1 MNGLEFLHLSAQFAL
16 LSLLSVGGVSAILA
30 DTHRLLVVER
40 HGLSD
45 AGFAQGVALGQA
57 MPGPN
62 ILVVAV
68 LGWMAAGPLGLIA
81 CLGGILLPSTLL
93 VWRFSAWAR
102 QHRDSRLL
110 RAFQLGCAPLVL
122 GLTLAGCVVL
132 ARPYLSEG
140 RWLGFALLAAVA
152 LGSAWRPKWPPL
164 AWLAVGAVAGA
175 LGWV

>member
-1 MNGLEFLHLSAQFAL
+1 MSGLDFLHLSAQFAL

-30 DTHRLLVVER
+30 DTQRLLVVER
-40 HGLSD
+40 GWLSD

-68 LGWMAAGPLGLIA
+68 LGWMAAGPLGLLA
-81 CLGGILLPSTLL
+81 CLGGVMLPSTLL

-102 QHRDSRLL
+102 RNRHSRGL
-110 RAFQLGCAPLVL
+110 RAFQLGAAPLVL

-132 ARPYLSEG
+132 ARPYLTEG
-140 RWLGFALLAAVA
+140 LWLGFALLAVVAV
-152 LGSAWRPKWPPL
+152 GSAWRPKVPPL
-164 AWLAVGAVAGA
+164 VWLALGAGLGA

>member
-1 MNGLEFLHLSAQFAL
+1 MSATEFLHLTAQFAL

-30 DTHRLLVVER
+30 DTQRLLVVER
-40 HGLSD
+40 GWLSD

-68 LGWMAAGPLGLIA
+68 LGWMAAGPTGLLA
-81 CLGGILLPSTLL
+81 CLAGVLLPSTLV

-102 QHRDSRLL
+102 QNRESRML

-122 GLTLAGCVVL
+122 GLTLAGSVVL
-132 ARPYLSEG
+132 ARPYLSND
-140 RWLGFALLAAVA
+140 RWLGFGLLAMVA
-152 LGSAWRPKWPPL
+152 LGSAWRPKIPPL
-164 AWLAVGAVAGA
+164 AWLGLGAGLGA
-175 LGWV
+175 IGWV